1 MISDTPQ
8 IITQFRGNR
17 SYSYIDDSTHVA
29 GEPDMTCVQ
38 LNCLAKPFNDPS
50 VRLAAAQAINRA
62 QYSRVIDDNV
72 LPVSPGLFV
81 PGSQYYSK
89 TNYPKYNPSNAKK
102 LVSAAARKSGGPIS
116 FTYGSTNSPA
126 ALRAAQYLQQAWK
139 AVGFQVSTN
148 IVQQNETINNALG
161 GKYQALGW
169 RQFGAVDP
177 DLNYIFWS
185 TTTVSSGSL
194 SINMARNADPTIET
208 ALLAGRQGTDKS
220 TREAAYKT
228 VNKRLAIDLPYLWQD
243 RAIWA
248 VMGKPKVQNF
258 NNPTSPQGQP
268 AFGMIGG
275 SIWPTQI
282 WIS

>member
-1 MISDTPQ
+1 
-8 IITQFRGNR
+8 
-17 SYSYIDDSTHVA
+17 VA
-29 GEPDMTCVQ
+29 GEPDMNCVQ

-50 VRLAAAQAINRA
+50 VRLAAAQAVNRA
-62 QYSRVIDDNV
+62 QYVRVIDEGV
-72 LPVSPGLFV
+72 LPVSNGLFV
-81 PGSQYYSK
+81 PGSQYFSA
-89 TNYPKYNPSNAKK
+89 TNYPRYNPSNAKK
-102 LVSAAARKSGGPIS
+102 LVSAAARKNGGPIS

-126 ALRAAQYLQQAWK
+126 ALRAAQYLEQAWK

-148 IVQQNETINNALG
+148 IVQQNQTINNALA

-194 SINMARNADPTIET
+194 SINMARNADPTVEA
-208 ALLAGRQGTDKS
+208 ALLAGRQGTEAS
-220 TREAAYKT
+220 LRQAAYKT
-228 VNKRLAIDLPYLWQD
+228 VNKRLAVDLPYLWTD

-248 VMGKPKVQNF
+248 VIGNPKVQNF
-258 NNPTSPQGQP
+258 NNPTSPQGQH